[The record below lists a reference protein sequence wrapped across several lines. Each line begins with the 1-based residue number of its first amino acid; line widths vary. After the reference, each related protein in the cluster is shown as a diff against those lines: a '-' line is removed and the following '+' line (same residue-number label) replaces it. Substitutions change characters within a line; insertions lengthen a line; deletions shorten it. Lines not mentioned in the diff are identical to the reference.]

1 VKLIK
6 IVSAVSNDI
15 VTDNRVH
22 KIARSLEANGYKVT
36 IVGRC
41 LHNSGSL
48 LNRPYGTKRF
58 RLLFNK
64 GPLFYVNLN
73 IRLFFHLVFSDYG
86 FFLANDLDTL
96 PACWLASRIR
106 HRKLIF
112 DSHELFSEVPEL
124 VTRPIV
130 RKIWKNLEAFL
141 VPKIILGFTVSAPI
155 AEFYKTNYHVHFE
168 VLKNASYFRFD
179 YEFEGFVKGTEET
192 TIIYQGALNMGRG
205 LDLAIRSMQYIDNA
219 KLWIIGTG
227 DVEHELK
234 KLVSELSLEN
244 KVVFTGRIAMEDVWK
259 YTFKADIGISLE
271 EDLGLNYRYA
281 LPNKLFDYIQARI
294 PVVVSD
300 LPQMK
305 AVVENY
311 KIGKV
316 FKERSPQILAGFLNE
331 MIKKELP
338 SGKYNANLGLAAR
351 ELCWEREEEKLIGS
365 FKHISE
371 EA

>member
-15 VTDNRVH
+15 VTDNRVN

-36 IVGRC
+36 IVGRR
-41 LHNSGSL
+41 LHNSSNL
-48 LNRPYGTKRF
+48 LNRPYDTKRF

-73 IRLFFHLVFSDYG
+73 LRLFFHLIFSDYG

-124 VTRPIV
+124 VARPIV
-130 RKIWKNLEAFL
+130 RKIWKRLEIFL
-141 VPKIILGFTVSAPI
+141 VPRINLGFTVSAPI
-155 AEFYKTNYHVHFE
+155 AEFYKKNYHVHFE
-168 VLKNASYFRFD
+168 VLKNAGYFRFD
-179 YEFEGFVKGTEET
+179 YEFEGFAKDTEVT
-192 TIIYQGALNMGRG
+192 TIIYQGSLNMGRG
-205 LDLAIRSMQYIDNA
+205 LDLAIRSMQYIENA

-234 KLVSELSLEN
+234 KLVSELSLGN
-244 KVVFTGRIAMEDVWK
+244 KVVFTGRIAMEDLWK
-259 YTFKADIGISLE
+259 YTFKADIGISPE
-271 EDLGLNYRYA
+271 EDLGLNYRYG

-294 PVVVSD
+294 PVIVSD

-316 FKERSPQILAGFLNE
+316 LKERSPQILAGVLNE

-351 ELCWEREEEKLIGS
+351 ELCWEREEEKLIDS

-371 EA
+371 ES